1 MIPKVDAD
9 SQIFSAEVFDYAV
22 QLIMLERNGL
32 RLDQSLDIVFQ
43 LHKTLGFVNEFK
55 DFPNEIFFV

>member
-43 LHKTLGFVNEFK
+43 LHKTLGFVNGFK